1 MIVNYFQEQ
10 LSSLLSFIKR
20 NSYSITQI
28 NDGKEVPILTFDT
41 IDEFGFTGQSQTT
54 SYPVESGFRAVDFK
68 YQMPSLVS
76 MKGIISKMANS
87 GNNASINHKKDLIK
101 SMEDTLEILKN
112 NLIVVNITSR
122 TGRKRENYTLKQ
134 YFIKESF
141 DNYYLFEC
149 DMQFEEVLIIKNA
162 KMADIKSD
170 TVSSGLSQIKV
181 V

>member
-76 MKGIISKMANS
+76 MKGIISK
-87 GNNASINHKKDLIK
+87 NASINPISHKKKDLIK